1 MSRPFPAV
9 AVAVASVA
17 APARVEAQALSMPV
31 AERTLD
37 NGLRVLVLEDRTIPN
52 VALYVGWRVGS
63 RNEAPG
69 TTGLAHFFEHMMFT
83 GGARFG
89 GRFDPVM
96 EAGGGANNAYTTN
109 DVTVYQDWLP
119 ASLLPVVLDMEAD
132 RMAGMVFRPE
142 TVESERGVVASERRL
157 SMDDPTEVLREQL
170 WATAYVAHPYQWPV
184 LGWMS
189 DIERWEQADLEAFFR
204 AHYAPRNA
212 VVVIVGA
219 VDPAETLALVAAKL
233 GHLPPGPEPAPVR
246 TREPEQR
253 GERRVVV
260 EAPGAGLPQ
269 VMCAWHIPETAHPD
283 FPAWE
288 VIERLLLQGESSRL
302 HRRLVEEERV
312 CLAVDGGFAGYQVD
326 PSLFTIELTLREGV
340 AAARA
345 EALLEDELTRLAA
358 EGPTPRELE
367 RVKNQLETSLLQELK
382 TIGGKAGLL
391 LDAELFFGGWRRLP
405 ARLEAV
411 AAVDADAVRRVAG
424 QALVRRNRT
433 VALLETDGAPSPA
446 GADAAGEAAPDDAAA
461 RDGDGDG
468 GDGEP
473 DDAGAG
479 ADEATRAL
487 LAGLPRV
494 EGAVSLP
501 APVERRLANG
511 LTLLLVRDP
520 EVPLLTLVARAQGGA
535 LEDAPGKEG
544 TAALLAALLGKGAG
558 ARDAQAFAEA
568 IDFVGGGFAALAGSR
583 WLETHVEVRARDAAL
598 GVELLADALR
608 RPRLDADELEK
619 ARGLLIDAI
628 TAARDD
634 PSQVLGRYWQR
645 WALPG
650 HPLGRPAGGHEPGL
664 AAVTREDVVALA
676 ARALVPSRVTL
687 AVAGDF
693 DPAALEALLA
703 QALGDWAT
711 PADAPAPPAPAEPAP
726 TAGRRLLLVDKPD
739 ALQTHFS
746 FGGLAFDWRDPDF
759 EARHLAN
766 TVLGGRFT
774 SRLNQALRVEA
785 GLTYGARSG
794 FDDVRRGVFA
804 LSTFTATATSEDAIE
819 LALAVYRRFRA
830 EGITQAELDSARNY
844 VKGQYAPD
852 ALETAEQRAGLL
864 LALRQDGLDR
874 ARVDGFFARLDALD
888 LAEVNRVILRLPP
901 PERLDGVVIG
911 QASALRPVLAGLGE
925 VTEVSI
931 KAPGFGPGE

>member
-1 MSRPFPAV
+1 MSRPFSAV

-17 APARVEAQALSMPV
+17 VPARCEAQALALPV

-132 RMAGMVFRPE
+132 RMSGMVFRPA

-189 DIERWEQADLEAFFR
+189 DIERWEQSDLEAFFR

-219 VDPAETLALVAAKL
+219 VDPAATLDLVARKL
-233 GHLPPGPEPAPVR
+233 GHLPPGPEPRPVR

-269 VMCAWHIPETAHPD
+269 VMCAWHIPETAHAD

-312 CLAVDGGFAGYQVD
+312 CLAVDGGYAGYQVD
-326 PSLFTIELTLREGV
+326 PSLFTIELTLREGQT
-340 AAARA
+340 AARA
-345 EALLEDELTRLAA
+345 EALLDEELTRLAA

-382 TIGGKAGLL
+382 TIGGKAGML

-405 ARLEAV
+405 ARLAAV
-411 AAVDADAVRRVAG
+411 AAVDADAVRRVAA

-433 VALLETDGAPSPA
+433 VAVLETEGAPA
-446 GADAAGEAAPDDAAA
+446 ATGADADAAPDGEGE
-461 RDGDGDG
+461 DGAGEGD
-468 GDGEP
+468 EP
-473 DDAGAG
+473 AEGVAGAG
-479 ADEATRAL
+479 PDEATRAL

-501 APVERRLANG
+501 APVERRLPNG
-511 LTLLLVRDP
+511 LTLLFVRDP
-520 EVPLLTLVARAQGGA
+520 EIPLLTLAARAQGGA

-568 IDFVGGGFAALAGSR
+568 IDFVGGGFAAVAGSR
-583 WLETHVEVRARDAAL
+583 WLEAHVEVRARDAAL

-645 WALPG
+645 WTLPG

-664 AAVTREDVVALA
+664 AAVTRDDVVALA
-676 ARALVPSRVTL
+676 ARALVPARVTL

-693 DPAALEALLA
+693 DPAALEALLTE
-703 QALGDWAT
+703 ALGDWTT
-711 PADAPAPPAPAEPAP
+711 PADAPAPPAPADPTP

-746 FGGLAFDWRDPDF
+746 FGGLAFDWRDPDY

-804 LSTFTATATSEDAIE
+804 LSTFTATETSEDAIE
-819 LALAVYRRFRA
+819 LALAVYRRFRS
-830 EGITQAELDSARNY
+830 EGITQEELDSARNY

-874 ARVDGFFARLDALD
+874 ARIDGLFARLDALD
-888 LAEVNRVILRLPP
+888 LAEVNRVIRRLPP

-931 KAPGFGPGE
+931 KTPGFGPIE